1 MQLSAV
7 LDHPDLPHFP
17 HHPPPPPTSSS
28 KKKSPSQLRR
38 HERRRQEAASRAEET
53 VTGVVDETAQ
63 KHVEQKTLDET
74 QVAEKHLDSVKNLS
88 SDHEDGNDQRIEPI
102 PEASSFKC
110 DKCDFLGVSEKG
122 LKQHTRIK
130 HKIPQVDGNTTES
143 EDEGSIQ
150 NKVKSETIDEE
161 CFKMLG
167 TSDKCF
173 SCKNSFTSE
182 EECYRH
188 MFLSMSQCCQN
199 TVLNLSKCGLE
210 KDVKESGIQ
219 RTIMKVHGLLPQLL

>member
-17 HHPPPPPTSSS
+17 HHPPSPPTSCS
-28 KKKSPSQLRR
+28 KKKSPSQLHRQ
-38 HERRRQEAASRAEET
+38 ERRRQEAASRAEDT

-63 KHVEQKTLDET
+63 KHFEQKTLEET
-74 QVAEKHLDSVKNLS
+74 QVAGKHLDSVKNIP
-88 SDHEDGNDQRIEPI
+88 SDHDNDNDQYIEPI

-110 DKCDFLGVSEKG
+110 DKCDFLGVSDKG
-122 LKQHTRIK
+122 LKHHTRIK
-130 HKIPQVDGNTTES
+130 HKVPQVDGNTTES
-143 EDEGSIQ
+143 EDEGSIR
-150 NKVKSETIDEE
+150 NKVKSKTINEE

-199 TVLNLSKCGLE
+199 TVSNLSKVVL
-210 KDVKESGIQ
+210 KKMSRNSESREQ
-219 RTIMKVHGLLPQLL
+219 F